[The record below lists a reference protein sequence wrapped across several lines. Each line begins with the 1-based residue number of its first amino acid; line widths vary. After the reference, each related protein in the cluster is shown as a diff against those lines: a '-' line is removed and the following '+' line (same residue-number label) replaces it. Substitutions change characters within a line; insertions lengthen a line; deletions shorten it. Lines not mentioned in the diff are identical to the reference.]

1 MRDRALQYL
10 RAALQNRSAE
20 FRPGQWECI
29 DGVLRNQRQL
39 VVQRTGWGK
48 SMVYFLGTRLLR
60 DQGKGLTLL
69 VSPLLSLMR
78 NQIAAAARIGIRA
91 STINS
96 ANTGEWQ
103 LVEARLLADQVD
115 VLLISPERL
124 ANEGFRDQVLQ
135 KVASRVGL
143 FVVDEAH
150 CISDWGH
157 DFRPDYRR
165 ILRIVQALPKNVPM
179 LAITATANN
188 RVVEDV
194 AAQLGVLTVSRG
206 PLVRESLALQNISLS
221 SQAERMAWLAEHL
234 NDLPGSGII
243 YTLTIRDCERVTEW
257 LRSKGHNVE
266 AYHSKVDGV
275 GEDND
280 QENATRRREQLED
293 RLLNNQVKA
302 LVSTVALG
310 MGFDKPDLGFVIHF
324 QRPGSVV
331 HYYQQVGRA
340 GRAVDHAFGIM
351 LSGEEDQEITDYFIR
366 SAFPPQAHIDE
377 VLAALDDAQDGLSI
391 TALEQQ
397 INLTRGN
404 IEKVLRILA
413 TETPSPVAKIGST
426 WNATPVEYQTNQERI
441 RQLIQIREMEQAQM
455 LDYLGSHECL
465 MHFLGRA
472 LDDPGAGRCGKCANC
487 EGHDVVPT
495 SVSSALTTEAIV
507 FLKRSFH
514 IIEPRKKWPAK
525 DVFAPSILP
534 NLTIAEEL
542 RASEGRALSLWGDP
556 GWGTLVRDGK
566 YVSGQFPDE
575 LVEGCLQMLKVW
587 NPVPT
592 PMWVTCIPSLRHPN
606 LVPDFARRL
615 AGRLGIPFSP
625 SVTKV
630 KDNSEQKTMQN
641 SYQQVRNLVGVF
653 NISSAGMPRGPV
665 LLIDDMV
672 DSRWT
677 ITVVATK
684 LRHAGC
690 PAVFPLALALNSQ
703 GND

>member
-1 MRDRALQYL
+1 MRQQALQYL
-10 RAALQNRSAE
+10 RIALANPTAE

-29 DGVLRNQRQL
+29 DGVLKNQRQL
-39 VVQRTGWGK
+39 VVQKTGWGK

-69 VSPLLSLMR
+69 ISPLLSLMR
-78 NQIAAAARIGIRA
+78 NQIAAAGRIGIRA
-91 STINS
+91 ATINS
-96 ANTGEWQ
+96 GNTDEWKSI
-103 LVEARLLADQVD
+103 EARLLAGDVD
-115 VLLISPERL
+115 VLLIAPERL
-124 ANEGFRDQVLQ
+124 SNDGFRDRVLQ
-135 KVASRVGL
+135 QVANRVAL
-143 FVVDEAH
+143 FAVDEAH

-165 ILRIVQALPKNVPM
+165 ILRIVQALPKNVPV
-179 LAITATANN
+179 LATTATANN
-188 RVVEDV
+188 RVVQDV
-194 AAQLGVLTVSRG
+194 AVQLGALTVSRG
-206 PLVRESLALQNISLS
+206 PLVRESLALQNIWLS
-221 SQAERMAWLAEHL
+221 NPAERMAWLAEHL

-243 YTLTIRDCERVTEW
+243 YTLTIRDSQMVTAW
-257 LRSKGHNVE
+257 LRLKGHNVE
-266 AYHSKVDGV
+266 AYNSKVDGV
-275 GEDND
+275 GEDNG
-280 QENATRRREQLED
+280 QASGAKRREQLED

-310 MGFDKPDLGFVIHF
+310 MGFDKPDLGFVVHF

-351 LSGEEDQEITDYFIR
+351 LSGEEDREILDYFIV
-366 SAFPPQAHIDE
+366 SAFPPQAHVDE
-377 VLAALDDAQDGLSI
+377 ILRALNAATNGLSV

-397 INLTRGN
+397 LNLHRGR
-404 IEKVLRILA
+404 IDKALKILA
-413 TETPSPVAKIGST
+413 AESPSPVAKIGNA
-426 WNATPVEYQTNQERI
+426 WHATPVRYQTDQRRI
-441 RQLIQIREMEQAQM
+441 DDLYAIRRAEQAQM
-455 LDYLGSHECL
+455 LEYLGTNDCL
-465 MHFLGRA
+465 MQFLGRA
-472 LDDPGAGRCGKCANC
+472 LDDPGTGACGKCANC
-487 EGHDVVPT
+487 EGHDVVPS

-514 IIEPRKKWPAK
+514 VIEPRKKWPAK
-525 DVFAPSILP
+525 DVFAPSVLP
-534 NLTIAEEL
+534 NVTITEGL

-566 YVSGQFPDE
+566 YVSGQFSDE

-587 NPVPT
+587 NPTPT
-592 PMWVTCIPSLRHPN
+592 PTWVTCIPSLRHPN
-606 LVPDFARRL
+606 LVPDFTCRL

-625 SVTKV
+625 CVTKV

-653 NISSAGMPRGPV
+653 SVNSADMPKGPV

-677 ITVVATK
+677 ITVVASK
-684 LRHAGC
+684 HRRAGC

-703 GND
+703 SND